1 MSVQRK
7 YKSGEAERSFSKLKL
22 INNFLRSTM
31 SQQRLSDL
39 GTLAI
44 EHEIARKIDYSNIID
59 HFAK

>member
-1 MSVQRK
+1 
-7 YKSGEAERSFSKLKL
+7 
-22 INNFLRSTM
+22 M

-59 HFAK
+59 HFAKQKARKAMLQ